1 MPTTRN
7 RFIGLWLILASFMQC
22 ASPADQQAQA
32 DRAGRLIAILYQTS
46 GVDTSLRYLSN
57 YFGAKEA
64 EPNFAWPDSSAKG
77 TALYFRPGQAQLVFS
92 PAIGAP
98 PGPNLP
104 PSFGIWWLALRTPQL
119 DPALADLR
127 NKGISLAEERLYLPA
142 GRLSKAAMV
151 LMPDYQRLVLVER
164 REAVSLNGYAIDHLQ
179 LLVEDIR
186 ANVKFF
192 KEVLGAEVMLKD
204 DRGTVL
210 YVGGQMIVLSEPEG
224 LGLAPAQ
231 VAQFRPHLNRF
242 GVNRLIFQYDSLP
255 AALAWAE
262 KKGWAFYQEPR
273 QNGKWAY
280 LYTPDSLRC
289 DLIDMSVKS
298 TDLP

>member
-1 MPTTRN
+1 MPKTGN
-7 RFIGLWLILASFMQC
+7 RFIGLWLVLASFMQC
-22 ASPADQQAQA
+22 SNPTDRQSQVA
-32 DRAGRLIAILYQTS
+32 RAGQLIGIEYRAHRP
-46 GVDTSLRYLSN
+46 DASLRYLSD
-57 YFGAKEA
+57 YFGARQA
-64 EPNFAWPDSSAKG
+64 QPHVVWSDSSAQRS
-77 TALYFRPGQAQLVFS
+77 ALYFRSDQAQLVFS
-92 PAIGAP
+92 PATGVL
-98 PGPNLP
+98 PGPDLP
-104 PSFGIWWLALRTPQL
+104 PSFGVWWLALRTQGL

-127 NKGISLAEERLYLPA
+127 QKGLNLAEERLYLPA
-142 GRLSKAAMV
+142 GPLNKAVMV

-164 REAVSLNGYAIDHLQ
+164 REDVSLKGYAIDHLQ

-192 KEVLGAEVMLKD
+192 KEVFGAEVMLKD

-231 VAQFRPHLNRF
+231 VAQFRPHLNRS
-242 GVNRLIFQYDSLP
+242 GGNRLIFQYDNLP

-262 KKGWAFYQEPR
+262 KKGWAFYREPR

-280 LYTPDSLRC
+280 LYSPDSLRC
-289 DLIDMSVKS
+289 DLLDVNVKS
-298 TDLP
+298 IDRP